1 MVHAFVIYSTD
12 AAAEG
17 AFVTEAVPEP
27 ALLWWQCFTPAWNL
41 PRTEALRA
49 LALVGQRVLADAA
62 LSLACG
68 ASFRASV
75 ATAITSSSPAPAPAP
90 APAPTTASATAPPA
104 HSGVGSS
111 AANPAAAAAAA
122 AAVLNAAPTGVLRAT
137 VCTDAA
143 PGPVESRAAEA
154 AAAAAAGGAA
164 ALWTR
169 RRTAR
174 VLWRAVPSLGAAAC
188 LVLEDGD
195 ALAPAQHVLA
205 ALVTALVSSPSG
217 NGNGSSSGN
226 GNGNSA
232 AATAANRR
240 ELFEQR
246 PEEVVALVDHLLPGG
261 QLLVMPRALQNRLR
275 RDAAVLSSS
284 KT

>member
-75 ATAITSSSPAPAPAP
+75 ATATTSSSPAPAP
-90 APAPTTASATAPPA
+90 APAPTTASASAPPA

-122 AAVLNAAPTGVLRAT
+122 AAVLNAAPPGVLRAT

-174 VLWRAVPSLGAAAC
+174 VLWRAVPPLGAAAC

-205 ALVTALVSSPSG
+205 ALVTALVSSLSG
-217 NGNGSSSGN
+217 NGNGSSSGS

-246 PEEVVALVDHLLPGG
+246 PEEVAALVDHLLPGG